1 MKIVILDAYT
11 ANPGDLSWDGLRKFG
26 DLTVYDRTAP
36 EQVLER
42 IGDAE
47 VVYVNKVVLTRE
59 TMEQCP
65 NLKMVSVLA
74 TGYNIVDV
82 AAARELGIIVCN
94 SPSYSTASV
103 AQLTIAHLLELCHHV
118 GAHSEACHNG
128 QWASSPDFCFW
139 NHPLMELDGK
149 TMGIIGYGSIGQ
161 AVGEVAQALGMDLLV
176 YSRHIRPE
184 LESESCY
191 YTDLETLLEKSD
203 VISLHC
209 PQNEQSAG
217 MINKA
222 TIALMKDGAILLNTS
237 RGGLVVEQDLADA
250 LHSGKLRGAAVDVV
264 SKEPIDPNNPL
275 LTAPNLLMTPH
286 IAWAPLEARQRLL
299 TIAEENLQAY
309 TAGQPI
315 NVVNA

>member
-36 EQVLER
+36 DQVLER

-47 VVYVNKVVLTRE
+47 VVYVNKVALDRQTLA
-59 TMEQCP
+59 QCR

-82 AAARELGIIVCN
+82 EAARELGIAVCN
-94 SPSYSTASV
+94 SPAYSTASV

-118 GAHSEACHNG
+118 GAHSAACRNG
-128 QWASSPDFCFW
+128 QWAASPDFCFW

-161 AVGEVAQALGMDLLV
+161 AVGEIAQALGMNLLV
-176 YSRHIRPE
+176 HARHTRPE
-184 LESESCY
+184 LESESCTY
-191 YTDLETLLEKSD
+191 ADLDTLLARSD

-209 PQNEQSAG
+209 PQTELTAG
-217 MINKA
+217 MINRD
-222 TIALMKDGAILLNTS
+222 TIAKMRDGAILLNTS

-299 TIAEENLQAY
+299 KIAEENLQAY
-309 TAGQPI
+309 AAGAPI
-315 NVVNA
+315 NVVNP

>member
-1 MKIVILDAYT
+1 MKIVILDGYT
-11 ANPGDLSWDGLRKFG
+11 INPGDLSWDGLRKFG

-47 VVYVNKVVLTRE
+47 VVYVNKVVLSRE
-59 TMEQCP
+59 TLSQCK

-82 AAARELGIIVCN
+82 AAAKELGIAVCN
-94 SPSYSTASV
+94 SPAYSTASV

-118 GAHSEACHNG
+118 GAHSEACRNG
-128 QWASSPDFCFW
+128 QWAASPDFCFW

-161 AVGEVAQALGMDLLV
+161 AVGEIAQALGMNLLV
-176 YSRHIRPE
+176 HSRHTRPE
-184 LESESCY
+184 LESETCHY
-191 YTDLETLLEKSD
+191 ADLETLLAKSD
-203 VISLHC
+203 VVSLHC
-209 PQNEQSAG
+209 PQTEQTAG
-217 MINKA
+217 MINKD
-222 TIALMKDGAILLNTS
+222 TIAMMKDGALLLNTS

-250 LHSGKLRGAAVDVV
+250 LCSGKLRGAAVDVV

-286 IAWAPLEARQRLL
+286 LAWAPLEARQRLL
-299 TIAEENLQAY
+299 RIAEENLQAY
-309 TAGQPI
+309 AEGRPI

>member
-1 MKIVILDAYT
+1 MKIVILDAFT

-94 SPSYSTASV
+94 SPSYSTVSV

-176 YSRHIRPE
+176 YSRHTRPE

-217 MINKA
+217 MINKD

>member
-11 ANPGDLSWDGLRKFG
+11 ANPGDLSWDGLRKYG

-47 VVYVNKVVLTRE
+47 VVYVNKVVLSRE
-59 TMEQCP
+59 TLAQCK

-82 AAARELGIIVCN
+82 AAAKELGIAVCN

-118 GAHSEACHNG
+118 GAHSEAGRNG
-128 QWASSPDFCFW
+128 QWAASPDFCFW

-161 AVGEVAQALGMDLLV
+161 AVGEVAQALGMKLLV
-176 YSRHIRPE
+176 HSRHTRPE
-184 LESESCY
+184 LESETCT
-191 YTDLETLLEKSD
+191 YTDMEMLLSQSD
-203 VISLHC
+203 VVSLHC
-209 PQNEQSAG
+209 PQTEQTTG
-217 MINKA
+217 MINKD
-222 TIALMKDGAILLNTS
+222 TIAMMKDGAILLNTS

-250 LHSGKLRGAAVDVV
+250 LRSGKLRGAAVDVV
-264 SKEPIDPNNPL
+264 SREPIDPNNPL

-309 TAGQPI
+309 ANGQPI

>member
-1 MKIVILDAYT
+1 MKIVILDAFT

-176 YSRHIRPE
+176 YSRHTRPE

-217 MINKA
+217 MINKD